1 MNHRSRFSLFL
12 RWAMLVV
19 VPPMAKAADA
29 TVNFHGH
36 VAPILFQ
43 HCTPCHRP
51 GQSAPFSLLTF
62 ADAKKHLNDLADVT
76 ARRFMPPWLP
86 APGHGEFVGERRLK
100 DSEVATF
107 ARWREGGGVEGD
119 PGKGPPAPTFPTEW
133 QLGPPDLIVKMPAPY
148 TVPANGRD
156 VYRHFILPVPSGDR
170 RFVRAWEFR
179 PHSRAVHHAFL
190 RVDRSGEARRRD
202 RADAEPG
209 FPGMDTPNSVESP
222 NGHFASWQPG
232 AGPRQNPRG
241 LPWVLEP
248 GADVVMQ
255 MHLQAL
261 GKPEPLQAELGF
273 YFTDQPPTNQPVK
286 LSLINYGIDLAPGVT
301 NVIVTDDFTLPADAD
316 LLGILPHT
324 HYLGRRVE
332 GLAFLPGGAEK
343 FLLLI
348 PDWDFNWQGDY
359 TFREPVFLPAGT
371 RLVMRM
377 TFDNSTNN
385 LRNPSNPPKRVQ
397 FGPNTTDEMAELWFQ
412 LLPRNAEGMAAFA
425 RSNFERTTRDVI
437 AYNEQR
443 LRIDPR
449 DGGALVNLGK
459 AALAKR
465 RNDDARGFF
474 SRAAEAAPDL
484 DEAHY
489 FLGLMHRMG
498 GNAGAAAGEFT
509 RTLALNPNHTRALGN
524 LGLMHFEYGR
534 KDAAAEHF
542 AKAVALDPSDG
553 LAHGMLGAIRLQQGR
568 IGEAEPLLKRAVDL
582 DPNDAE
588 ARKNLGLVRQRLPA
602 NP

>member
-1 MNHRSRFSLFL
+1 MNHWGRFKLFL
-12 RWAMLVV
+12 RWMVLFVFPAV
-19 VPPMAKAADA
+19 AKTADV
-29 TVNFHGH
+29 TVNFHEH
-36 VAPILFQ
+36 VAPVLFQ

-62 ADAKKHLNDLADVT
+62 ADAKKHVSDLVDVT
-76 ARRFMPPWLP
+76 ARHFMPPWLP
-86 APGHGEFVGERRLK
+86 ASGHGEFVGERRLK
-100 DSEVATF
+100 DSEIATI
-107 ARWREGGGVEGD
+107 ARWRDGGGVEGD
-119 PGKGPPAPTFPTEW
+119 SSKGPPAPTFPTEW

-156 VYRHFILPVPSGDR
+156 VYRHFILAVPPGGR
-170 RFVRAWEFR
+170 RYVRAWEFR

-209 FPGMDTPNSVESP
+209 FPGMDTPSSVESP

-232 AGPRQNPRG
+232 AAPRQNPQG

-255 MHLQAL
+255 MHLQTL

-273 YFTDQPPTNQPVK
+273 YFADQPPTNQPVK

-301 NVIVTDDFTLPADAD
+301 NVVVTDDFTLPADAD
-316 LLGILPHT
+316 LLGLLPHT

-332 GLAFLPGGAEK
+332 GLAFLPGGTEK
-343 FLLLI
+343 ILLLI

-359 TFREPVFLPAGT
+359 MFREPVYLPAGT

-412 LLPRNAEGMAAFA
+412 LLPRNAEGTAAFA
-425 RSNFERTTRDVI
+425 RSNFERTARDVI

-465 RNDDARGFF
+465 RNEDARSFF
-474 SRAAEAAPDL
+474 SRAVEVAPDL

-498 GNAGAAAGEFT
+498 GDAGAAAGEFT
-509 RTLALNPNHTRALGN
+509 RALALNPNHVRAHGN
-524 LGLMHFEYGR
+524 LGLLHFEYGR

-542 AKAVALDPSDG
+542 AKAVALDPTDA
-553 LAHGMLGAIRLQQGR
+553 LAHGMLGAIRLHQGR
-568 IGEAEPLLKRAVDL
+568 IAEAEPLLKRAVEL
-582 DPNDAE
+582 DPNDSE
-588 ARKNLGLVRQRLPA
+588 ARKNLGLVRQPLPV